1 MSATCGWQSVGCTTV
16 DETYGPQRGHDALRS
31 TPTGEPGEHAVP
43 VPVVLP
49 TDDDGKLD
57 RTFGR
62 DEITV
67 IRHEVQSRLVSVG
80 FTGDRLQGFV
90 LAVNEVI
97 TNVVLHAGGHGRI
110 VLWLTGGSAWCTVT
124 DSGPG
129 IPKQYLSPPDVP
141 EAFDVG
147 GRGIWLA
154 YALCDEVT
162 MATGPIGTTIG
173 LRMALPGTE
182 RASGLVNDAAAA
194 G

>member
-1 MSATCGWQSVGCTTV
+1 V
-16 DETYGPQRGHDALRS
+16 DDAVAA
-31 TPTGEPGEHAVP
+31 PAE
-43 VPVVLP
+43 LP
-49 TDDDGKLD
+49 SLLD

-67 IRHEVQSRLVSVG
+67 VRHQVADRLTG
-80 FTGDRLQGFV
+80 AGLTGDRLQGFV

-110 VLWLTGGSAWCTVT
+110 VLWLTGESAWCTVT

-129 IPKQYLSPPDVP
+129 IPERYLTPPEVP
-141 EAFDVG
+141 EAFEVG

-154 YALCDEVT
+154 YQLCDEVT

-173 LRMALPGTE
+173 MRIALPG
-182 RASGLVNDAAAA
+182 RDHASGLVRRRSTNS
-194 G
+194 